1 MTLNNLKR
9 FGLLLCSGLM
19 VLAGFSSAP
28 AFGSDSSRISQLE
41 AEIFT
46 LRSQLNRLENEVSRL
61 RRQRQFTPQ
70 ISASEPTP
78 EPATTPRPRRPQ
90 DLTLEEQFDNLAI
103 LAIELKERLTE
114 VENRLDELETQIA
127 P

>member
-1 MTLNNLKR
+1 MTLNNVKR

-19 VLAGFSSAP
+19 VLAGFFSAP
-28 AFGSDSSRISQLE
+28 AFGSDSSRILQLE

-61 RRQRQFTPQ
+61 RRQRQFTPE
-70 ISASEPTP
+70 IPTSEPTP
-78 EPATTPRPRRPQ
+78 EPAATARPRRPQ
-90 DLTLEEQFDNLAI
+90 DLTLEQQFDNLAI

-114 VENRLDELETQIA
+114 VENRLDELEAQIA